1 MGITREQ
8 AIDCLQSS
16 DLIGIGMEA
25 DAVRGGLHPEGVVSY
40 AVDRIVTAGEES
52 FDVLACDGADS
63 VCLVEA
69 PESMLTFAQFEGT
82 LAAIRQRFPATRV
95 HVPSGGTI
103 LKLANAAGLSGGEA
117 VARLRDAGISSF
129 ASNDVSGGGESNPIL
144 ELHRFAHLAGIRSAA
159 GMVFGTGESLEQRV
173 EDLFAIRELQEE
185 TGGFT
190 AFTPWSF
197 RPDAASVVEAPTA
210 VEYMRTLAV
219 SRMVLDNI
227 ENIESNCTAQGLKVV
242 QMALR
247 FGANDAGAI
256 HIADGIEDRT
266 GFTEED
272 LRRVIR
278 DAGFKPVERDTLYQ
292 TMFLNN

>member
-1 MGITREQ
+1 MGISKEQ
-8 AIDCLQSS
+8 ALDCLKSA

-25 DAVRGGLHPEGVVSY
+25 DAVRRGLHPEGVVSY
-40 AVDRIVTAGEES
+40 AVDRVVSAGDGLIEAIEDAEASSVRLAVAPGMS
-52 FDVLACDGADS
+52 FRDL
-63 VCLVEA
+63 L
-69 PESMLTFAQFEGT
+69 MT
-82 LAAIRQRFPATRV
+82 LEKIRLRFPDLRV
-95 HVPSGGTI
+95 QGPSGGVI
-103 LKLANAAGLSGGEA
+103 LRLAEEAGLRLMYTVIGLREAGLSSFGGDDLGIGDDTD
-117 VARLRDAGISSF
+117 RL
-129 ASNDVSGGGESNPIL
+129 L
-144 ELHRFAHLAGIRSAA
+144 ELHRCAHREGIRTTA
-159 GMVFGTGESLEQRV
+159 GMVFGAGESLEDRV
-173 EDLFAIRELQEE
+173 EHLFAIRAIQEE

-197 RPDAASVVEAPTA
+197 MPAAGAIEAPTA

-227 ENIESNCTAQGLKVV
+227 ENVESNCLAQGLKVV

-256 HIADGIEDRT
+256 RVEGMKS
-266 GFTEED
+266 FTEED

-278 DAGFKPVERDTLYQ
+278 DAGFRPVERDTLYR